1 MLKIAFFLKRRP
13 ELTRPDFF
21 AWWLDEHR
29 SLVEKLPGLRRYV
42 ISLEAAGE
50 DGSLDGLA
58 ELWFDDLAAAE
69 AAFASAEGKAARA
82 DTEAHAIRRERI
94 DLVEHP
100 FVDRGTEPAF
110 RLVSALKRRADMDR
124 AQFKDWWLTRHAPMV
139 VEFPELERYQVSLV
153 EDGEEGFAD
162 GIAEVSFADLEA
174 LGRIT
179 SSPQVKAVQQDSVAH
194 TSAIERLLVEVHV
207 VF

>member
-69 AAFASAEGKAARA
+69 AAFASAE
-82 DTEAHAIRRERI
+82 AHVLDDVMAELR
-94 DLVEHP
+94 P
-100 FVDRGTEPAF
+100 FLD
-110 RLVSALKRRADMDR
+110 
-124 AQFKDWWLTRHAPMV
+124 
-139 VEFPELERYQVSLV
+139 
-153 EDGEEGFAD
+153 
-162 GIAEVSFADLEA
+162 A
-174 LGRIT
+174 LGDGGGGH
-179 SSPQVKAVQQDSVAH
+179 AGA
-194 TSAIERLLVEVHV
+194 
-207 VF
+207 

>member
-1 MLKIAFFLKRRP
+1 MRKIVFFLKRRP
-13 ELTRPDFF
+13 ELARPEFF

-29 SLVEKLPGLRRYV
+29 PLVAKMPGLGHYV

-50 DGSLDGLA
+50 DGSLDGMA
-58 ELWFDDLAAAE
+58 ELWFEDDAAAE

-94 DLVEHP
+94 DVVEHP
-100 FVDRGTEPAF
+100 FVDHGTDPAF
-110 RLVSALKRRADMDR
+110 RLVSALKRRTDMDR
-124 AQFKDWWLTRHAPMV
+124 AQFKDWWLGRHAPMV
-139 VEFPELERYQVSLV
+139 VEFPELQRYQVSLV

-162 GIAEVSFADLEA
+162 GIAEVYFADLEA
-174 LGRIT
+174 LRRVT
-179 SSPQVKAVQQDSVAH
+179 SSPRVKEVQQDSLEH
-194 TSAIERLLVEVHV
+194 TSAIERLLVEMHV